1 MAVIWGFMVIRD
13 SREVMTIMEEVDS
26 EADSAEVEAEVITV
40 IEILEPIAEITPDGR
55 TTVAADMEVEVVA
68 DMEVEEVEVIKVA
81 AEVADN
87 TVIEVLPTMVVVEE
101 EVEVVVMT
109 EAEEAMDPK
118 RMLWDSTVTIVQ
130 IPE

>member
-1 MAVIWGFMVIRD
+1 MVIRD

-26 EADSAEVEAEVITV
+26 EADLAEVEVEAEVITV
-40 IEILEPIAEITPDGR
+40 TEILEPIAEITLDGR
-55 TTVAADMEVEVVA
+55 TTAAADMEVEVVA

-87 TVIEVLPTMVVVEE
+87 TVIEVLPTTAVEVE
-101 EVEVVVMT
+101 EVVVVMI